1 MKTKSLAFIA
11 GLIWLV
17 AGFNVCRIGVESWM
31 SHGATSVIMVVG
43 CSDSRRGERCAT
55 VGGGVIRAAM
65 GGDVWCTHRAVV
77 FNGLVGFTC
86 AKV

>member
-1 MKTKSLAFIA
+1 MGCGFTPSLMPD
-11 GLIWLV
+11 
-17 AGFNVCRIGVESWM
+17 N
-31 SHGATSVIMVVG
+31 VG

-65 GGDVWCTHRAVV
+65 GGDVWWIHRTVV